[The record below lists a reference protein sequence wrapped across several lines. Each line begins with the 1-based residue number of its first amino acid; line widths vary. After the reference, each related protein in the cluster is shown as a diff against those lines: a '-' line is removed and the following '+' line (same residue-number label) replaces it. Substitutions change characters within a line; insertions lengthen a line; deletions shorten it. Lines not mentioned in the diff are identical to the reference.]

1 MKKEALLSLS
11 LRTKTI
17 VGVALIAAIL
27 FLILITTV
35 FKLLND
41 LVDTSVD
48 TSAQTATNLFVST
61 AKNAF
66 LSYDLASLE
75 ADATEILSNPNIS
88 YVRVLDNNNNVYVE
102 KGEPEALNHPFQL
115 DSDVMSATDGIYDT
129 AADIKVGETLFGR
142 VEIGLDVDSINQ
154 SVKRV
159 RTWTLTL
166 AAIEL
171 GLIALC
177 SFLLGSYLMSQLK
190 QLRAGARHLGAA
202 VKDKNYQDISVKVR
216 GKDELSELAEAFN
229 QLVELLKDENIHRER
244 VEGELKELNSLL
256 EVKVK
261 QRTSLLNQKNFQL
274 EEANKDLKEAQ
285 VQLLQAEK
293 MASVGQLAAGVAHEI
308 NNPIGFV
315 NSNMHT
321 LSEYVATYQMIFQQL
336 NDVLLKDTDA
346 HQDEAI
352 KQLRNIIQ
360 QQDMEFINS
369 DISELITDSKDG
381 LIRVAEIVKGLKLFS
396 RVDSDEMQSYNLNDC
411 VRTTLAMVNNQL
423 KYICSV
429 ETHLGSIPHIMMN
442 MGKISQV
449 VTNLLINAGQAIEST
464 GVQGTIT
471 ITTRELDGYIELSVQ
486 DTGCGIESSHLDKL
500 FNPFFTTKPEGQGT
514 GLGLSISFG
523 IAQEHGG
530 TLHASSKDGEGSCF
544 TLCLPIHNPLDDNAV
559 DSFQDDS
566 L

>member
-1 MKKEALLSLS
+1 MKRDALLTLS

-41 LVDTSVD
+41 LVDTSVE
-48 TSAQTATNLFVST
+48 TSAQTTTTLFVST

-75 ADATEILSNPNIS
+75 ADATEMLSNPNIS
-88 YVRVLDNNNNVYVE
+88 YVRVLDNNNRIFVE
-102 KGEPEALNHPFQL
+102 KGESKVLNRPFKQ
-115 DSDVMSATDGIYDT
+115 DRDVSSVVDGIYDT
-129 AADIKVGETLFGR
+129 SAEIKVGKTLYGR
-142 VEIGLDVDSINQ
+142 VEIGLDIESINQ

-171 GLIALC
+171 ALIALC

-202 VKDKNYQDISVKVR
+202 VKDKNYQNISVKVR

-244 VEGELKELNSLL
+244 VEDELKELNSLL

-261 QRTSLLNQKNFQL
+261 ERTSLLNQKNFQL

-321 LSEYVATYQMIFQQL
+321 LSEYVSTYQMIFQQL
-336 NDVLLKDTDA
+336 NDVLSKDTDSQ
-346 HQDEAI
+346 QDEAI

-381 LIRVAEIVKGLKLFS
+381 LIRVAEIVKGLKIFS
-396 RVDSDEMQSYNLNDC
+396 RVDSDEMQPYNLNDC

-464 GVQGTIT
+464 GLQGTIT
-471 ITTRELDGYIELSVQ
+471 IITREVDGNVELSVQ
-486 DTGCGIESSHLDKL
+486 DTGCGIDSSHLDKL

-530 TLHASSKDGEGSCF
+530 TLHASSNDGEGSCF
-544 TLCLPIHNPLDDNAV
+544 TLSLPIHNPVDDNAE

>member
-1 MKKEALLSLS
+1 VKKEALLSLS

-129 AADIKVGETLFGR
+129 AADIKVGETLYGR

-154 SVKRV
+154 SVNRV

-171 GLIALC
+171 ALIALC

-336 NDVLLKDTDA
+336 NDVLLKDTDT

-464 GVQGTIT
+464 GAQGTIT

-486 DTGCGIESSHLDKL
+486 DTGCGIEPSHLDKL
-500 FNPFFTTKPEGQGT
+500 FKPFFTTKPEGQGT

-544 TLCLPIHNPLDDNAV
+544 TLCLPIHNPLDDNAE

>member
-48 TSAQTATNLFVST
+48 TSAQTTTNLFVST

-75 ADATEILSNPNIS
+75 ADATEMLSNPNIS

-115 DSDVMSATDGIYDT
+115 DSDVMSAIDGIYDT
-129 AADIKVGETLFGR
+129 AADIKVGETLYGR

-154 SVKRV
+154 SVNRV

-171 GLIALC
+171 ALIALC

-229 QLVELLKDENIHRER
+229 QLVELLKEENTHRER

-336 NDVLLKDTDA
+336 NDVLLKDTDT

-486 DTGCGIESSHLDKL
+486 DTGCGIEPSHLDKL

-544 TLCLPIHNPLDDNAV
+544 TLCLPIHNPLDDNAE

>member
-1 MKKEALLSLS
+1 MKRDASLTLS

-41 LVDTSVD
+41 LVDTSVE
-48 TSAQTATNLFVST
+48 TSAQTTTTLFVST

-75 ADATEILSNPNIS
+75 ADASEMLSNPNIS

-102 KGEPEALNHPFQL
+102 KGEHSVLNRPFKQ
-115 DSDVMSATDGIYDT
+115 DRDVMSAVDGIYDT
-129 AADIKVGETLFGR
+129 SADIKVGETLYGR
-142 VEIGLDVDSINQ
+142 VEIGLEVDSINK

-166 AAIEL
+166 ASIEL
-171 GLIALC
+171 ALIALC

-216 GKDELSELAEAFN
+216 GKDELSELADAFN

-244 VEGELKELNSLL
+244 VEDELKELNSLL
-256 EVKVK
+256 EVKVRE
-261 QRTSLLNQKNFQL
+261 RTSLLNQKNFQL

-321 LSEYVATYQMIFQQL
+321 LSEYVSTYQMIFQQL
-336 NDVLLKDTDA
+336 NDVLSKDTA
-346 HQDEAI
+346 TQQDEAI

-464 GVQGTIT
+464 GIHGTIT
-471 ITTRELDGYIELSVQ
+471 ITTRELDGNIELTVQ
-486 DTGCGIESSHLDKL
+486 DTGCGIKSSHLDKL

-530 TLHASSKDGEGSCF
+530 TLHASSNDGEGSCF
-544 TLCLPIHNPLDDNAV
+544 TLSLPIHNPLDDNAE

>member
-129 AADIKVGETLFGR
+129 AADIKVGETLYGR

-154 SVKRV
+154 SVNRV

-171 GLIALC
+171 ALIALC

-229 QLVELLKDENIHRER
+229 QLVELLKEENTHRER

-544 TLCLPIHNPLDDNAV
+544 TLCLPIHNPLDDNAE

>member
-1 MKKEALLSLS
+1 MLTLS

-41 LVDTSVD
+41 LVDTSVE
-48 TSAQTATNLFVST
+48 TSAQTTTTLFVST

-75 ADATEILSNPNIS
+75 ADATEMLSNPNIS

-102 KGEPEALNHPFQL
+102 KGEPEALNHPFKQ
-115 DSDVMSATDGIYDT
+115 DRDVMSAEDGIYDT
-129 AADIKVGETLFGR
+129 AADITVGETLFGR
-142 VEIGLDVDSINQ
+142 VEIGLDVDSINR

-171 GLIALC
+171 ALIALC

-202 VKDKNYQDISVKVR
+202 VKDKNYQNISVKVR

-244 VEGELKELNSLL
+244 VEDELKELNSLL

-321 LSEYVATYQMIFQQL
+321 LSEYVSTYQMIFQQL
-336 NDVLLKDTDA
+336 NDVLSKDTA
-346 HQDEAI
+346 TQQDEAI

-381 LIRVAEIVKGLKLFS
+381 LVRVAEIVKGLKLFS

-464 GVQGTIT
+464 GIQGAIT
-471 ITTRELDGYIELSVQ
+471 ITTREVDGNVELSVQ

-544 TLCLPIHNPLDDNAV
+544 TLSLPIYNPLDDNAE

>member
-129 AADIKVGETLFGR
+129 AADIKVGETLYGR

-154 SVKRV
+154 SVNRV

-171 GLIALC
+171 ALIALC

-308 NNPIGFV
+308 NNPVGFV

-321 LSEYVATYQMIFQQL
+321 LSEYVSTYQMIFQQL
-336 NDVLLKDTDA
+336 NDVLLKDTDT

-471 ITTRELDGYIELSVQ
+471 ITTREFDGNVELSIQ

-544 TLCLPIHNPLDDNAV
+544 TLCLPIHNPLDDNAE

>member
-1 MKKEALLSLS
+1 VKKEALLSLS

-129 AADIKVGETLFGR
+129 AADIKVGETLYGR

-154 SVKRV
+154 SVNRV

-171 GLIALC
+171 ALIALC

>member
-48 TSAQTATNLFVST
+48 TSAQTTTNLFVST

-75 ADATEILSNPNIS
+75 ADATEMLSNPNIS

-115 DSDVMSATDGIYDT
+115 DSDVMSAIDGIYDT
-129 AADIKVGETLFGR
+129 AADIKVGETLYGR

-154 SVKRV
+154 SVNRV

-171 GLIALC
+171 ALIALC

>member
-129 AADIKVGETLFGR
+129 AADIKVGETLYGR

-154 SVKRV
+154 SVNRV

-171 GLIALC
+171 ALIALC

-429 ETHLGSIPHIMMN
+429 ETHLGSIPHVMMN

>member
-129 AADIKVGETLFGR
+129 AADIKVGETLYGR

-154 SVKRV
+154 SVNRV

-171 GLIALC
+171 ALIALC

-202 VKDKNYQDISVKVR
+202 VKDKNYQNISVKVR

-544 TLCLPIHNPLDDNAV
+544 TLCLPIHNPLDDNAE

>member
-129 AADIKVGETLFGR
+129 AADIKVGETLYGR

-154 SVKRV
+154 SVNRV

-171 GLIALC
+171 ALIALC

-202 VKDKNYQDISVKVR
+202 VKDKNYQNISVKVR

-229 QLVELLKDENIHRER
+229 QLVELLKEENTHRER

-544 TLCLPIHNPLDDNAV
+544 TLCLPIHNPLDDNAE

>member
-48 TSAQTATNLFVST
+48 TSAQTTTNLFVST

-75 ADATEILSNPNIS
+75 ADATEMLSNPNIS

-115 DSDVMSATDGIYDT
+115 DSDVMSAIDGIYDT

-154 SVKRV
+154 SVNRV

-171 GLIALC
+171 ALIALC

>member
-1 MKKEALLSLS
+1 MKRDALLTLS

-48 TSAQTATNLFVST
+48 TSAQTTTNLFVST

-75 ADATEILSNPNIS
+75 ADATEMLSNPNIS

-102 KGEPEALNHPFQL
+102 KGEPEALSHPFQQ
-115 DSDVMSATDGIYDT
+115 DSDVMSAVDGIYDT

-177 SFLLGSYLMSQLK
+177 SYLLGSYLMSQLK
-190 QLRAGARHLGAA
+190 LLRAGTRHLGAA
-202 VKDKNYQDISVKVR
+202 VKDKNYQNISVKVR

-229 QLVELLKDENIHRER
+229 QLVELLKEENTHRER

-321 LSEYVATYQMIFQQL
+321 LSEYVSTYQMIFQQL
-336 NDVLLKDTDA
+336 NDVLSKDTA
-346 HQDEAI
+346 IHQDEAI

-429 ETHLGSIPHIMMN
+429 ETHLGSIPHTMMN

-464 GVQGTIT
+464 GVQGAIT
-471 ITTRELDGYIELSVQ
+471 ITTREVDGYIELSIQ
-486 DTGCGIESSHLDKL
+486 DTGCGIQSSHLDKL

-544 TLCLPIHNPLDDNAV
+544 TLCLPIHNPLDDNAE

>member
-1 MKKEALLSLS
+1 VKKEALLSLS

-66 LSYDLASLE
+66 LSYELASLE

-202 VKDKNYQDISVKVR
+202 VKDKNYQNISVKVR

-229 QLVELLKDENIHRER
+229 QLVELLKEENTHRER

-308 NNPIGFV
+308 NNPVGFV

-321 LSEYVATYQMIFQQL
+321 LSEYVSTYQMIFQQL
-336 NDVLLKDTDA
+336 NDVLLKDTA
-346 HQDEAI
+346 IHQDEAI

-471 ITTRELDGYIELSVQ
+471 ITTREFDGNVELSIQ

-544 TLCLPIHNPLDDNAV
+544 TLCLPIHNPLDDNAE

>member
-48 TSAQTATNLFVST
+48 TSAQTTTNLFVST

-75 ADATEILSNPNIS
+75 ADATEMLSNPNIS

-115 DSDVMSATDGIYDT
+115 DSDVMSAVDGIYDT
-129 AADIKVGETLFGR
+129 AADIKVGETLYGR

-154 SVKRV
+154 SVNRV

-171 GLIALC
+171 ALIALC

-202 VKDKNYQDISVKVR
+202 VKDKNYQNISVKVR

-229 QLVELLKDENIHRER
+229 QLVELLKEENTHRER

-308 NNPIGFV
+308 NNPVGFV

-321 LSEYVATYQMIFQQL
+321 LSEYVSTYQMIFQQL
-336 NDVLLKDTDA
+336 NDVLLKDTA
-346 HQDEAI
+346 IHQDEAI

-471 ITTRELDGYIELSVQ
+471 ITTREFDGSVELSIQ

-544 TLCLPIHNPLDDNAV
+544 TLCLPIHNPLDDNAE

>member
-1 MKKEALLSLS
+1 MKRDALLTLS

-48 TSAQTATNLFVST
+48 TSAQTTTNLFVST

-75 ADATEILSNPNIS
+75 ADATEMLSNPNIS

-102 KGEPEALNHPFQL
+102 KGEPEALSHPFQQ
-115 DSDVMSATDGIYDT
+115 DSDVMSAVDGIYDT

-177 SFLLGSYLMSQLK
+177 SYLLGSYLMSQLK
-190 QLRAGARHLGAA
+190 LLRAGTRHLGAA
-202 VKDKNYQDISVKVR
+202 VKDKNYQNISVKVR

-321 LSEYVATYQMIFQQL
+321 LSEYVSTYQMIFQQL
-336 NDVLLKDTDA
+336 NDVLSKDTA
-346 HQDEAI
+346 IHQDEAI

-429 ETHLGSIPHIMMN
+429 ETHLGSIPHTMMN

-464 GVQGTIT
+464 GVQGAIT
-471 ITTRELDGYIELSVQ
+471 ITTREVDGYIELSIQ
-486 DTGCGIESSHLDKL
+486 DTGCGIQSSHLDKL

-544 TLCLPIHNPLDDNAV
+544 TLCLPIHNPLDDNAE

>member
-1 MKKEALLSLS
+1 VKKEALLSLS

-48 TSAQTATNLFVST
+48 TSAQTTTNLFVST

-75 ADATEILSNPNIS
+75 ADATEMLSNPNIS

-115 DSDVMSATDGIYDT
+115 DSDVMSAIDGIYDT
-129 AADIKVGETLFGR
+129 AADIKVGETLYGR

-154 SVKRV
+154 SVNRV

-171 GLIALC
+171 ALIALC

-229 QLVELLKDENIHRER
+229 QLVELLKEENTHRER

-336 NDVLLKDTDA
+336 NDVLLKDTDT

-544 TLCLPIHNPLDDNAV
+544 TLCLPIHNPLDDNAE

>member
-48 TSAQTATNLFVST
+48 TSAQTTTNLFVST

-75 ADATEILSNPNIS
+75 ADATEMLSNPNIS

-115 DSDVMSATDGIYDT
+115 DSDVMSAVDGIYDT

-202 VKDKNYQDISVKVR
+202 VKDKNYQNISVKVR

-229 QLVELLKDENIHRER
+229 QLVELLKEENTHRER

-308 NNPIGFV
+308 NNPVGFV

-321 LSEYVATYQMIFQQL
+321 LSEYVSTYQMIFQQL

-471 ITTRELDGYIELSVQ
+471 ITTREFDGSVELSIQ

-544 TLCLPIHNPLDDNAV
+544 TLCLPIHNPLDDNAE

>member
-1 MKKEALLSLS
+1 M
-11 LRTKTI
+11 
-17 VGVALIAAIL
+17 

-48 TSAQTATNLFVST
+48 TSAQTTTNLFVST

-129 AADIKVGETLFGR
+129 AADIKVGETLYGR

-154 SVKRV
+154 SVNRV

-171 GLIALC
+171 ALIALC

-202 VKDKNYQDISVKVR
+202 VKDKNYQNISVKVR

>member
-75 ADATEILSNPNIS
+75 ADATEMLSNPNIS

-115 DSDVMSATDGIYDT
+115 DSDVMSAVDGIYDT

-202 VKDKNYQDISVKVR
+202 VKDKNYQNISVKVR

-229 QLVELLKDENIHRER
+229 QLVELLKEENTHRER

-308 NNPIGFV
+308 NNPVGFV

-321 LSEYVATYQMIFQQL
+321 LSEYVSTYQMIFQQL
-336 NDVLLKDTDA
+336 NDVLLKDTA
-346 HQDEAI
+346 IHQDEAI

-471 ITTRELDGYIELSVQ
+471 ITTREFDGSVELSIQ

-544 TLCLPIHNPLDDNAV
+544 TLCLPIHNPLDDNAE

>member
-129 AADIKVGETLFGR
+129 AADIKVGETLYGR

-154 SVKRV
+154 SVNRV

-171 GLIALC
+171 ALIALC

-336 NDVLLKDTDA
+336 NDVLLKDTDT

-471 ITTRELDGYIELSVQ
+471 ITTREFDGSVELSIQ

-544 TLCLPIHNPLDDNAV
+544 TLCLPIHNPLDDNAE